1 MKSSYDDFRLT
12 LTHEKQDAVRVA
24 KGKGAVASVSKQ
36 ATELGIKVLKDGGN
50 AFDAAFTV
58 AFALAIYH
66 PQAGNIGGG
75 GYVIFKEQKTKIPG
89 CINYRE
95 MSPSGAMKESYLTE
109 KGLVNPDATAF
120 GPKSVCIP
128 GTVKSFFT
136 LQKSYGVLKAKDLL
150 VYLSK
155 LANEGCRITNYQAQ
169 CLNRLKQKLSFS
181 QESKKIYGMKDR
193 LFQNGDNLPNPDLA
207 KTFLILAREGEKSF
221 YEGKIAEQI
230 EQDLTEN
237 GGYVTVYDLKKYTI
251 KEVKPIFTEFKGK
264 VIWSVPPEG
273 GGAILIEILNI
284 LNRDVFF
291 RIKPFTPDFF
301 HYLSQSFKMASID
314 RFLYLGDTAL
324 KNNAAYKNIFK
335 KKYTYRLFSYIDKEK
350 DVKTEVLESLMHPE
364 EKNINVYDAKL
375 SGNETTHFS
384 IIDNEGNAVSNSY
397 TLNLRYGSKWSV
409 NGAGFLLNGS
419 IDAFSFFPGKPN
431 YFGVIGNKPNL
442 FAQNKRPASNMSP
455 VLITDGSNVDLVIGT
470 PGGPS
475 IQSSLAM
482 ILLLIIGNNTDP
494 PDAVQNGR
502 IHHQAWPDILYK
514 EIDGLPDDIIKAL
527 SHKGYTIQD
536 KNEPIGD
543 INGIF
548 RSGDEYTAVSDYRRE
563 GYALSCL

>member
-75 GYVIFKEQKTKIPG
+75 GYVIFKEQKTKIPD

-109 KGLVNPDATAF
+109 KGLANPDATAF

-128 GTVKSFFT
+128 GTVKAFFT

-181 QESKKIYGMKDR
+181 PESKKIYGMKDR

-273 GGAILIEILNI
+273 GGAILIEIMNI

-314 RFLYLGDTAL
+314 RFFYLGDIDL

-527 SHKGYTIQD
+527 SRKGYTIQD